1 MGLEVRKD
9 EPPPPMSDEMQLA
22 IELIAGVDA
31 IIEDVARRRRAAEG
45 DSPREPT
52 GSEPTETQPDGE

>member
-1 MGLEVRKD
+1 
-9 EPPPPMSDEMQLA
+9 MSDEMQLA